1 MKQSAQTTAR
11 TVRTALGVARP
22 RTDVGLTLGLAV
34 AIGGLAL
41 GLVGLA
47 LVGPA
52 VAAENAT
59 QAGLAGDDGNVTRSG
74 STLDANDTQSGPDY
88 TRENV
93 THLYGEEEP
102 VEHNRGMPDLVR
114 TPDGGLIA
122 IRADIN
128 ETYES
133 TILRLDAEGK
143 VVSKSTVSGV
153 LQDVERVGDDSYAAT
168 GLRDDDALVVWMD
181 GSGTVTWNTTYG
193 GEKRD
198 MATDIASAPDGDA
211 YVLASTDSFGV
222 NTSDLWVVRVDAT
235 GAVVWDRLVEHETWT
250 AFPEGVRLEDGS
262 LIATIRT
269 ERSMDKEVDG
279 RQNVSVAR
287 LAPDGSVSW
296 RTVVAG
302 PGQPNDKEEMFDVI
316 PAHGDG
322 VLIAGASNSGNGD
335 GGNFDFWTARLD
347 SDGAVLWQRQYEG
360 ATREFLSAAVRT
372 DDGYVLAG
380 FAERDEAPGVMGKL
394 VAIDEDGSERS
405 TTTFAQIPRF
415 TNRFL
420 GADWTADGR
429 LAVSGTTVND
439 RDDGILSGA
448 WIVDMS
454 DAAPELDPGPS
465 IWETQHPDASVG
477 DGDDGESVGDDG
489 DSGGDSDAAVSD
501 ADAAASAREPA
512 AGASSADVVLF
523 AATAL
528 SVVALFVPYGVRR
541 LGRR

>member
-1 MKQSAQTTAR
+1 MKQSAQTTVH
-11 TVRTALGVARP
+11 TVRIAFGAVRP
-22 RTDVGLTLGLAV
+22 RTDIGLTLGLAV
-34 AIGGLAL
+34 AVGGLAL

-59 QAGLAGDDGNVTRSG
+59 QAGLASDDGNATRSG

-93 THLYGEEEP
+93 TNLYGEEEP

-133 TILRLDAEGK
+133 TILRLDAEGN
-143 VVSKSTVSGV
+143 VVNEHTVPGV

-181 GSGTVTWNTTYG
+181 GSGTVAWNTTYG

-211 YVLASTDSFGV
+211 YVLASTESFGV
-222 NTSDLWVVRVDAT
+222 NTSDLWVIRVDAT

-250 AFPEGVRLEDGS
+250 AFPEAVRLADGS
-262 LIATIRT
+262 LVATIRT

-302 PGQPNDKEEMFDVI
+302 PGRPNDKEEMFDVI

-322 VLIAGASNSGNGD
+322 VLIAGASNSGNEVD
-335 GGNFDFWTARLD
+335 RNFDFWTARLD

-360 ATREFLSAAVRT
+360 PTREFLSAAVRT

-380 FAERDEAPGVMGKL
+380 FAERDEEPGVMGKL
-394 VAIDEDGSERS
+394 VAIDEDGSERF
-405 TTTFAQIPRF
+405 TTTFAQIPQF
-415 TNRFL
+415 DNRFL

-429 LAVSGTTVND
+429 LALGGTTVNH
-439 RDDGILSGA
+439 REDGILSGA

-454 DAAPELDPGPS
+454 DAVPELEPGPS
-465 IWETQHPDASVG
+465 IWETQHPGASAG
-477 DGDDGESVGDDG
+477 GDGESAGNDDG
-489 DSGGDSDAAVSD
+489 DSDGDSDAAMAD
-501 ADAAASAREPA
+501 GDAATGAREPA
-512 AGASSADVVLF
+512 AAASSADVVLF

-528 SVVALFVPYGVRR
+528 SAVALFVPYGVRR
-541 LGRR
+541 LGGR